1 MSKYCIENSVHLNN
15 FQPRGR
21 TWVCHKGMTS
31 LTRVAQIVFLHNG
44 VYYGP
49 HYRAAQDKS
58 HFPSAHTTSIIIAF
72 RMQYLA
78 NFLET
83 CMVAGFHA
91 LGFNFIICFIGMLF
105 IHSAQSYPTLEV
117 RVLCS

>member
-1 MSKYCIENSVHLNN
+1 MVTIMGHIIGLPKI
-15 FQPRGR
+15 
-21 TWVCHKGMTS
+21 
-31 LTRVAQIVFLHNG
+31 
-44 VYYGP
+44 
-49 HYRAAQDKS
+49 S
-58 HFPSAHTTSIIIAF
+58 HIFYLPTLSTIIIAL

-78 NFLET
+78 HFLET

-91 LGFNFIICFIGMLF
+91 LGFNFIISFIGMLF